1 MSISDRLA
9 KLDRIQKSLPFK
21 VGATILILLL
31 AFGTIGYVMLDA
43 ASEPGDIRDR
53 LGQVLD
59 NAELAQAEAERA
71 ASEAGDEML
80 SSSQVDEVARI
91 RSITDVI
98 EASRSPVSLGIGLGL
113 AASLILL
120 FVWLGL
126 GLTYLGVSLVIAAIG
141 IPLILSPRTAALG
154 YVILGGGQLVM
165 SLAALL
171 RAGSMMLS
179 GAHPVLAIARNVLA
193 EAVRM
198 KLSLLFI
205 AMLITGLAFMPIIL
219 NGEQPLRFRIQGFLQ
234 YANMITFGIV
244 ALLVLFFGVA
254 TVAFE
259 QRDKIIWQTMTKPV
273 PSYQYVLGKWLGVVV
288 LAAILLLVSSTG
300 VFLFTEGLR
309 RTTAVGEIHAFQPMD
324 ESIAM
329 TEDRMIL
336 ETRVLTA
343 RRSVYP
349 NLPFTYNDEQFDEA
363 VQRRVEDLQRQ
374 GDFVPTRADRQ
385 KYREEAIR
393 QAQTEYRSIDPIVE
407 GSEEYL
413 FIGLGEAKAQNIPL
427 TLNYRVEAEG
437 NRPDVFYNL
446 TFLFSDTGTLEGPL
460 KTGLGFTHSMNIAPR
475 LIDQNGHL
483 RFRLFNGALEQT
495 PEGDIGLRPNTNSIT
510 IPPSGLEVSYRVGS
524 FRGNFLRVQ
533 AVQWVKLAF
542 LAMIAVSAATFLSFP
557 VASLISIGVFF
568 LAQSSGW
575 VQGALPGWGTTT
587 VEGDF
592 DAFRFAI
599 FHFSDFISGLF
610 KVYDD
615 LRPTERLAD
624 GRVLTWAMVARGVSV
639 LGLLSLLIYGLGVY
653 AFRSR
658 QLAVYSGQ

>member
-1 MSISDRLA
+1 MSVTDRLSR
-9 KLDRIQKSLPFK
+9 LDRIQKSLRFK
-21 VGATILILLL
+21 IVATVVVVLL
-31 AFGTIGYVMLDA
+31 ALGAVGMSSLNSA
-43 ASEPGDIRDR
+43 APGGVQAR
-53 LGQVLD
+53 LGQVL
-59 NAELAQAEAERA
+59 EEAEATAAEREQA
-71 ASEAGDEML
+71 AIDAGIDP
-80 SSSQVDEVARI
+80 SQTASAAEVARL
-91 RSITDVI
+91 RSVTDVI
-98 EASRSPVSLGIGLGL
+98 EASRSPVSLAIGLG
-113 AASLILL
+113 AAVGLILL

-126 GLTYLGVSLVIAAIG
+126 GLTYLGITLLMLACGV
-141 IPLILSPRTAALG
+141 PLLLSPTTAAFG
-154 YVILGGGQLVM
+154 FVVIGGGQLVL
-165 SLAALL
+165 SFAVLL
-171 RAGSMMLS
+171 RAGSMALS
-179 GAHPVLAIARNVLA
+179 ASHPVTAIARNVLA

-205 AMLITGLAFMPIIL
+205 AMLILALAFMPMVL
-219 NGEQPLRFRIQGFLQ
+219 NGEQPLRFRVQGFLQ
-234 YANMITFGIV
+234 YANMITFGLV

-273 PSYQYVLGKWLGVVV
+273 PAYQYVLGKWLGVVT

-309 RTTAVGEIHAFQPMD
+309 RTPAVGEVNAFQPADD
-324 ESIAM
+324 EIAM

-349 NLPFTYNDEQFDEA
+349 NLPFAYSDEQFDEA
-363 VQRRVEDLQRQ
+363 VQRRVEEMERA
-374 GDFVPTRADRQ
+374 GDYVTTAADRR
-385 KYREEAIR
+385 KFREEAIQ
-393 QAQTEYRSIDPIVE
+393 QAQAEYRSIDPIVE
-407 GSEEYL
+407 GSEEYV
-413 FIGLGEAKAQNIPL
+413 FSGLGEAKMNNIPL
-427 TLNYRVEAEG
+427 TLHYRVEAEG

-446 TFLFSDTGTLEGPL
+446 TFLFIDTGTLEGPL

-475 LIDQNGHL
+475 LIDQNGQL

-495 PEGDIGLRPNTNSIT
+495 PQGDIGLIPNTNSIS

-542 LAMIAVSAATFLSFP
+542 LAMIAVCAATFLSFP
-557 VASLISIGVFF
+557 VACLISVGVFF

-592 DAFRFAI
+592 DAFRWAI
-599 FHFSDFISGLF
+599 YHFSDFISGLF
-610 KVYDD
+610 KVYDE

-624 GRVLTWAMVARGVSV
+624 GRVLTWGMVAKGVSV
-639 LGLLSLLIYGLGVY
+639 LGLLSVAIYGLGVY

-658 QLAVYSGQ
+658 QLAVYSGH